1 MRCYRYI
8 KIIIVLIAVISSL
21 AWQAVH
27 TQRTATAT
35 RGTFIASIDTMKVSR
50 DTVRHPLSLPEI
62 NHIIKLSASLN
73 ANYITVDT
81 QWDYPNYMA
90 QWINAIRLAGHHVWF
105 RGYPRQWEDGS
116 GNAGIM
122 TPAQYMAYE
131 QNFIQTHPLFF
142 QAGDILD
149 PCPEPE
155 QGLYW
160 KATYGENWT
169 NNAPNAATAAYNA
182 FLRRTTDIANIA
194 LYQNG
199 VLGVITTIR
208 SINSFFATHRS
219 VLEQATV
226 DKFGYLTIDSY
237 PEQDTQLPSVAAQ
250 ARVAELNKI
259 EALWHVPIVL
269 GEMGYSNLVP
279 VDDSVQHVVLH
290 EELLRLQSLPYLTGV
305 NYWVG
310 TGSDTAG
317 GYTYI
322 FTQRNNAWVLRPA
335 AHDLAAFYL
344 VMQKKR

>member
-1 MRCYRYI
+1 
-8 KIIIVLIAVISSL
+8 
-21 AWQAVH
+21 
-27 TQRTATAT
+27 
-35 RGTFIASIDTMKVSR
+35 MKVSR
-50 DTVRHPLSLPEI
+50 DTIRQPLSFPEI
-62 NHIIKLSASLN
+62 NRIIKLSASLN

-81 QWDYPNYMA
+81 QWDYPGYMA
-90 QWINAIRLAGHHVWF
+90 QWINAIRLAGRHVWF
-105 RGYPRQWEDGS
+105 RGYPRQWEDDS

-122 TPAQYMAYE
+122 TPTQYIASE
-131 QNFIQTHPLFF
+131 QKFIQTHPLFF
-142 QAGDILD
+142 RPGDILD

-160 KATYGENWT
+160 NATYGQNWT
-169 NNAPNAATAAYNA
+169 NNAPNAATVAYNA

-199 VLGVITTIR
+199 IVSVITTIR
-208 SINSFFATHRS
+208 SINSFFATHPS

-237 PEQDTQLPSVAAQ
+237 PDQDTQIPSVAAQ

-269 GEMGYSNLVP
+269 GEMGYSNRMP

-290 EELLRLQSLPYLTGV
+290 EEFSRLQSLPYLAGV

-310 TGSDTAG
+310 AGSDTAG

-322 FTQRNNAWVLRPA
+322 FTQRSNAWVLRPA

-344 VMQKKR
+344 FIRKKR